1 METIEKLRSEV
12 LLRTLSIFSSR
23 YSRAISPEALIAGL
37 PHQDGLKSPDLLSF
51 SQADTLFSRSAKRA
65 GYKSSLVQKDLG
77 TILELHLPIILLLA
91 KGQSCILEAFNEDK
105 TKVKVI
111 YPEETVLEEW
121 VDRETL
127 EEEYLGFAF
136 LLKKEITDDN
146 RDNFVHKQYRG
157 HWFWDTIKLSWPI
170 YRDVLW
176 ASLLVNLFVL
186 ASPLFTMSVYDRVIP
201 NNATE
206 TLMVFAVGVVM
217 VYFLDS
223 FLKFFRTRMLEVA
236 AKKSDVIMSSI
247 VFERILDLKMSMHP
261 KSVGS
266 FASNI
271 RDFDMIRSFLTNST
285 MAVLI
290 DLPFAIIFLWVIHYI
305 GGNIVMIP
313 IMMMILIMLYALVI
327 RKPLEES
334 IESTHEASARKNGIL
349 IESLHNIETI
359 KTQGMSGQVQW
370 NWEESVGD
378 IAQKSLYSR
387 LLSSSVPIV
396 TGLLVQLT
404 TVLIVI
410 AGVFL
415 IKDLELT
422 MGGLIGIVILSSRT
436 VAPMGQVAALLTN
449 FSDAKS
455 AYETINSIV
464 EQPMERLGDHNFME
478 RDHFKGKIEFRNVT
492 FSYPDAEVPA
502 LDNISFVINAGES
515 VGIIGRIGSGKSTIE
530 KLILKLY
537 DPSEGSILIDDID
550 IAQIDPERLR
560 KYIGYVSQDVV
571 LFRGTLKE
579 NILHGSLGSND
590 EKLLEVATYSGV
602 DEFVKRHPL
611 GYNMPIGERG
621 QGVSGGQRQS
631 IGIARALVSD
641 APVMLLDE
649 PTNALDPTSETKLM
663 VHFKEAFKDKT
674 LILVTQKLP
683 ILKNVDRVIVMH
695 MGRIYLDGQRDAVL
709 KSLNSKASNKGAK
722 VEKK

>member
-12 LLRTLSIFSSR
+12 LLQTLSLFSSR
-23 YSRAISPEALIAGL
+23 YDRAISPEALLSGL
-37 PHQDGLKSPDLLSF
+37 PQDDELKAPNLLSF
-51 SQADTLFSRSAKRA
+51 SQADMLFSRASKKA
-65 GYKSSLVQKDLG
+65 GYKSKLVKRDLQ
-77 TILELHLPIILLLA
+77 TILDLHLPIILLLA
-91 KGQSCILEAFNEDK
+91 QGQSCILEAFNEDK
-105 TKVKVI
+105 SQVKVI
-111 YPEETVLEEW
+111 YPEDGTLEEW
-121 VDRETL
+121 IDVEKL
-127 EEEYLGFAF
+127 SAEYLGYAF
-136 LLKKEITDDN
+136 LLKKETTDND
-146 RDNFVHKQYRG
+146 RENFVHKQHKN

-170 YRDVLW
+170 YKDVLW

-206 TLMVFAVGVVM
+206 TLMVFAVGVVA
-217 VYFLDS
+217 VYLLDG
-223 FLKFFRTRMLEVA
+223 FLKFFRTRMLEIA

-247 VFERILDLKMSMHP
+247 VFEKVLDLKMSMHP

-290 DLPFAIIFLWVIHYI
+290 DLPFAVIFLWVIHFI

-313 IMMMILIMLYALVI
+313 ILMMILIMLYALVI

-359 KTQGMSGQVQW
+359 KTQGMSGLIQW
-370 NWEESVGD
+370 RWEESVGD
-378 IAQKSLYSR
+378 IAQKSLHSR

-464 EQPMERLGDHNFME
+464 SQPMERLESQHFME
-478 RDHFKGKIEFRNVT
+478 REEFKGKIEFRNVV

-502 LDNISFVINAGES
+502 LDNVSFVINPGES

-537 DPSEGSILIDDID
+537 DPTEGAILIDDID

-571 LFRGTLKE
+571 LFRGTLKD
-579 NILHGSLGSND
+579 NILHGGLGTND
-590 EKLLEVATYSGV
+590 EKLLQVAKFSGV
-602 DEFVKRHPL
+602 DEFVKRHPM

-631 IGIARALVSD
+631 IGIARALVSN

-663 VHFKEAFKDKT
+663 GHFAEAFKDKT

-683 ILKNVDRVIVMH
+683 ILKHVERVIVMH
-695 MGRIYLDGQRDAVL
+695 MGRVYLDGQRNAVL
-709 KSLNSKASNKGAK
+709 KSLNSKTTKEQK
-722 VEKK
+722 VEK